1 MEVGRALR
9 ARRSGMYP
17 CALHGPPVGL
27 LREVY
32 SALRGCASVVRD
44 NGDLTG
50 ETTSRGG
57 AYRNH
62 QATWAGVVDLGAGA
76 LAPGR
81 PSLKALA

>member
-1 MEVGRALR
+1 MSRALL
-9 ARRSGMYP
+9 APRSGMYP
-17 CALHGPPVGL
+17 CALHSPSVEL

-32 SALRGCASVVRD
+32 SALRVCASVVRD

-50 ETTSRGG
+50 ETASRGC
-57 AYRNH
+57 AYREN

-76 LAPGR
+76 LAPDR